1 MYEPAYVEIEV
12 KNDTDYPTVPG
23 TLDLNVQFKLDQ
35 SGIYATSYDP
45 TGLFLT
51 NDTNKYGYD
60 PNYSV
65 VSSTEYRNH
74 FIYGLNGYTVD
85 YLTGGFIDGVAI
97 YEVFKPVVDLK
108 IPSVL
113 PNSSVNLK
121 VYLEPGGFALTSRYP
136 EAEPPRYEDFYNMY
150 KNNGGGE
157 YTWFQMEDD
166 YPSGAEYL
174 RSLAQKD
181 GRLIFLEPRTEYTY
195 HYKDSFNGYGRLMK
209 MPVNKDW

>member
-1 MYEPAYVEIEV
+1 
-12 KNDTDYPTVPG
+12 
-23 TLDLNVQFKLDQ
+23 
-35 SGIYATSYDP
+35 
-45 TGLFLT
+45 
-51 NDTNKYGYD
+51 
-60 PNYSV
+60 
-65 VSSTEYRNH
+65 
-74 FIYGLNGYTVD
+74 
-85 YLTGGFIDGVAI
+85 
-97 YEVFKPVVDLK
+97 
-108 IPSVL
+108 
-113 PNSSVNLK
+113 
-121 VYLEPGGFALTSRYP
+121 
-136 EAEPPRYEDFYNMY
+136 MY